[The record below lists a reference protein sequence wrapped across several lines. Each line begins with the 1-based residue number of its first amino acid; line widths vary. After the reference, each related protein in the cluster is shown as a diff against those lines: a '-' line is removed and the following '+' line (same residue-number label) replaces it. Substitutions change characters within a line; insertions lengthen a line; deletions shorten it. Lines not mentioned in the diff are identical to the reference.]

1 MPLSLIPPRQSRCSQ
16 AHRTVRGEPMSQNKT
31 TVETYLDGFRK
42 NDHTQILSCLTDDIE
57 WTVFGASHLTGKQGL
72 RQRDRGAGI
81 RRPAE
86 VGGGPDGRG
95 RQRRDGRAH
104 GSRYALARGELISRR
119 RCTRGNAGGNTTGH
133 LPRCGLRTRR
143 SSRPASTI
151 PDPWSAL
158 CCPPAFDGLPSEV
171 IDDRYRSAATGA
183 PRSSSV
189 SASEDITAE
198 NIG

>member
-1 MPLSLIPPRQSRCSQ
+1 MRGVGARLQGRSSQEATLPLSLIPPRQSRCSQ

-119 RCTRGNAGGNTTGH
+119 RCTRGNAGGNTGVLRGTYPAADCAPDGRRGRRARSQIRGR
-133 LPRCGLRTRR
+133 RCAARR
-143 SSRPASTI
+143 PST
-151 PDPWSAL
+151 
-158 CCPPAFDGLPSEV
+158 AF
-171 IDDRYRSAATGA
+171 RAR
-183 PRSSSV
+183 
-189 SASEDITAE
+189 
-198 NIG
+198 